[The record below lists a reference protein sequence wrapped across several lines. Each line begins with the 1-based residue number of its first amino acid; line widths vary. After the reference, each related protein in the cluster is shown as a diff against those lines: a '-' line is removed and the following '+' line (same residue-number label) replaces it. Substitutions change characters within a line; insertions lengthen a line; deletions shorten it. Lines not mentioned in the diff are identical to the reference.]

1 MRATVV
7 LVLLAA
13 ALAASGVRAA
23 GPAPLGGAVGAYRF
37 ADGSTAALVRQGAGL
52 RLVDYRSGALRQLSP
67 RSHDLFVGGPGV
79 SVLQP
84 VRVTVRLVPG
94 RGGASV
100 GLRLGGRSAARLP
113 LVVRAAA
120 FRDGGVRIAGRLL
133 LPAGRGPFPAVV
145 IVPGSPPARRDAY
158 DLWAMFFASHGFA
171 VLSYDKRGVG
181 GSTGRYVRAATD
193 RNLHDLA
200 ADALAGVAWLR
211 RQHEIDA
218 SRIGLTGGSQ
228 AGWIIVLAAATSHD
242 VRFATIQSGPAMSV
256 GRQLAYAGLTRQG
269 AADPPPTDERVHQTL
284 DATTDSGFDPRPS
297 LAVLRIPVL
306 WQLGAV
312 DKRMYTPET
321 VSDLQT
327 IAAAGGHDFTVRVY
341 PGGAHSLRL
350 TAHGLIR
357 EEAESPGFVPGLF
370 SDLTAWLAAHVRS
383 R

>member
-1 MRATVV
+1 MPTASIASTPTPASARASAAACSTLAHSSHGSCSTHPGRGVARPTGTVARPSTSGGSSTTRQVVPVVPWSTARITEPSSRYSPAVRATVV

-23 GPAPLGGAVGAYRF
+23 GPAPLGSAVGAYRF

-145 IVPGSPPARRDAY
+145 IVPGS
-158 DLWAMFFASHGFA
+158 
-171 VLSYDKRGVG
+171 
-181 GSTGRYVRAATD
+181 STGRCVRAATD

-200 ADALAGVAWLR
+200 ADARAGVAWLR

-218 SRIGLTGGSQ
+218 SRSGLTGGSQ
-228 AGWIIVLAAATSHD
+228 AGWI
-242 VRFATIQSGPAMSV
+242 
-256 GRQLAYAGLTRQG
+256 
-269 AADPPPTDERVHQTL
+269 
-284 DATTDSGFDPRPS
+284 
-297 LAVLRIPVL
+297 
-306 WQLGAV
+306 
-312 DKRMYTPET
+312 
-321 VSDLQT
+321 
-327 IAAAGGHDFTVRVY
+327 
-341 PGGAHSLRL
+341 
-350 TAHGLIR
+350 
-357 EEAESPGFVPGLF
+357 
-370 SDLTAWLAAHVRS
+370 
-383 R
+383 